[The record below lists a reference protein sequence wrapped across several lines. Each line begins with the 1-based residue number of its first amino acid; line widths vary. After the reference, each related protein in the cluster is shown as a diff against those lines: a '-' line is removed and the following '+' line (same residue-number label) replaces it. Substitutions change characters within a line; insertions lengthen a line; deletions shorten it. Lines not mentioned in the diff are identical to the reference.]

1 MTHEKAL
8 ERIIE
13 LETLLTES
21 KSAYDSLN
29 ILNGELEET
38 IKSKEKE
45 VESLRESNMNFFL
58 KLSQQEQNNNDNVEV
73 GAETPTQR
81 ETKSWDDFLSEL

>member
-13 LETLLTES
+13 LETLLSES
-21 KSAYDSLN
+21 KEAFDSLN
-29 ILNGELEET
+29 ILKGELEET

-58 KLSQQEQNNNDNVEV
+58 KLSQQDQSNNAEV
-73 GAETPTQR
+73 GTETPPQR
-81 ETKSWDDFLSEL
+81 KTKSWDDFLSEL

>member
-13 LETLLTES
+13 LESLL
-21 KSAYDSLN
+21 
-29 ILNGELEET
+29 T

-58 KLSQQEQNNNDNVEV
+58 KLSQQDQSNNAEV
-73 GAETPTQR
+73 GTETPPQR

>member
-13 LETLLTES
+13 LETLLSES
-21 KSAYDSLN
+21 KEAFDSLN
-29 ILNGELEET
+29 ILKGELEET

-58 KLSQQEQNNNDNVEV
+58 KLSQQDQSNNAEV
-73 GAETPTQR
+73 GTETPPQR

>member
-13 LETLLTES
+13 LESLLTES

-29 ILNGELEET
+29 ILKGELEET

-58 KLSQQEQNNNDNVEV
+58 KLSQQEQHNTENAEM
-73 GAETPTQR
+73 GAETPAQR